1 MAVNTAPGMASA
13 PLTTASAPR
22 LFWSQFHREL
32 VSIARSKEEALNPL
46 LFLFLAISLFALG
59 TRGDPQILQTIAPAI
74 IWVLVLLA
82 NMMSLEGLF
91 RRDYEDG
98 TLEQLVLLAEPGFVP
113 VLAKIAAQWCF
124 SGLAMTLLAPIAGLI
139 LFLPSTVLPTL
150 MITLLLGTP
159 ALSFLGAVGA
169 ALTVGLRRGG
179 VLLAI
184 LVLPLYIPVLIFGA
198 SAVIQ
203 QMDGVGTQAQIYWL
217 MAITMLSITFAP
229 FLVHAALR
237 ISVEQ

>member
-1 MAVNTAPGMASA
+1 MATLAPGVVA
-13 PLTTASAPR
+13 PAPR
-22 LFWSQFHREL
+22 LFWSQFRREL
-32 VSIARSKEEALNPL
+32 VSVVRSKEEALNPL
-46 LFLFLAISLFALG
+46 LFLFLAITLFALG
-59 TRGDPQILQTIAPAI
+59 AGGDPEILKAFAPAV

-98 TLEQLVLLAEPGFVP
+98 TLEQLLLLAEPGFLP
-113 VLAKIAAQWCF
+113 VLAKIVAQWCF

-139 LFLPSTVLPTL
+139 LFLPTTVLPTL

-159 ALSFLGAVGA
+159 ALSLLGAVGA

-198 SAVIQ
+198 SAVLQ
-203 QMDGVGTQAQIYWL
+203 HMDGVGTGAQIYWL
-217 MAITMLSITFAP
+217 MAISMVSITFAP
-229 FLVHAALR
+229 FLVHAALK

>member
-1 MAVNTAPGMASA
+1 MA
-13 PLTTASAPR
+13 LR
-22 LFWSQFHREL
+22 LFWIQFHREL
-32 VSIARSKEEALNPL
+32 VSVARSKEEALNPL
-46 LFLFLAISLFALG
+46 LFMFLAISLFALATG
-59 TRGDPQILQTIAPAI
+59 GDPKTLQTFAPTI

-82 NMMSLEGLF
+82 NMLSLEGLF

-124 SGLAMTLLAPIAGLI
+124 SGLAMTLLAPVAGLI
-139 LFLPSTVLPTL
+139 LFLPSTILPTL
-150 MITLLLGTP
+150 MITLILGTP
-159 ALSFLGAVGA
+159 ALSLLGAVGA

-184 LVLPLYIPVLIFGA
+184 LVLPLYVPILIFGV
-198 SAVIQ
+198 SAIMQ
-203 QMDGVGTQAQIYWL
+203 QGNGITTDAQIYWL
-217 MAITMLSITFAP
+217 MAITMISITIAP

>member
-1 MAVNTAPGMASA
+1 MGMIAAPTA
-13 PLTTASAPR
+13 TSAPR
-22 LFWSQFHREL
+22 LFWSQFQREL
-32 VSIARSKEEALNPL
+32 VSVVRSKEEALNPL

-59 TRGDPQILQTIAPAI
+59 AGGDPEVLKNIAPAI

-98 TLEQLVLLAEPGFVP
+98 TLEQLILLAQPGFVP
-113 VLAKIAAQWCF
+113 VLAKIAAQWCV

-159 ALSFLGAVGA
+159 ALSLLGAVGA

-184 LVLPLYIPVLIFGA
+184 LVLPLYVPVLIFGS

-203 QMDGVGTQAQIYWL
+203 HMDGIGTQAQIYWL
-217 MAITMLSITFAP
+217 LAITMISITLAP
-229 FLVHAALR
+229 FLVHAALK

>member
-1 MAVNTAPGMASA
+1 MTVNTALGMAS
-13 PLTTASAPR
+13 PLTTRSAPR
-22 LFWSQFHREL
+22 LFWSQFQREL

-59 TRGDPQILQTIAPAI
+59 MRGDPQILQTIAPAI

-217 MAITMLSITFAP
+217 MAITMISITFAP

>member
-1 MAVNTAPGMASA
+1 MR
-13 PLTTASAPR
+13 ASAPR
-22 LFWSQFHREL
+22 LFWIQFHREL
-32 VSIARSKEEALNPL
+32 VSVARSKEEALNPL

-59 TRGDPQILQTIAPAI
+59 TGGDPETLQTFAPAI

-82 NMMSLEGLF
+82 NMLSLEGLF
-91 RRDYEDG
+91 RRDYTDG

-150 MITLLLGTP
+150 MLTLLLGTP
-159 ALSFLGAVGA
+159 ALSLLGAVGA
-169 ALTVGLRRGG
+169 ALTGGLRRGG
-179 VLLAI
+179 VLLAL

-198 SAVIQ
+198 SSVIQ
-203 QMDGVGTQAQIYWL
+203 QMAGVAIEAQIYWL
-217 MAITMLSITFAP
+217 MAITMISITIAP
-229 FLVHAALR
+229 FLVQAALR

>member
-1 MAVNTAPGMASA
+1 MGMSP
-13 PLTTASAPR
+13 PLTTTSAPR
-22 LFWSQFHREL
+22 LFWSQFQREL
-32 VSIARSKEEALNPL
+32 VSVVRSKEEALNPL

-59 TRGDPQILQTIAPAI
+59 AGGDPEVLKNIAPAI

-98 TLEQLVLLAEPGFVP
+98 TLEQLILLAQPGFVP
-113 VLAKIAAQWCF
+113 VLAKIAAQWCV

-159 ALSFLGAVGA
+159 ALSLLGAVGA

-184 LVLPLYIPVLIFGA
+184 LVLPLYVPVLIFGS

-203 QMDGVGTQAQIYWL
+203 HMDGIGTQAQIYWL
-217 MAITMLSITFAP
+217 MAITMISITLAP
-229 FLVHAALR
+229 FLVHAALK

>member
-1 MAVNTAPGMASA
+1 MA
-13 PLTTASAPR
+13 LR
-22 LFWSQFHREL
+22 LFWIQFHREL
-32 VSIARSKEEALNPL
+32 VSVARSKEEALNPL
-46 LFLFLAISLFALG
+46 LFMFLAISLFALATG
-59 TRGDPQILQTIAPAI
+59 GDPKTLQTFAPTI

-82 NMMSLEGLF
+82 NMLSLEGLF

-124 SGLAMTLLAPIAGLI
+124 SGLAMTLLAPVAGLI
-139 LFLPSTVLPTL
+139 LFLPSTILPTL
-150 MITLLLGTP
+150 MITLILGTP
-159 ALSFLGAVGA
+159 ALSLLGAVGA

-184 LVLPLYIPVLIFGA
+184 LVLPLYVPILIFGV
-198 SAVIQ
+198 SAIMQ
-203 QMDGVGTQAQIYWL
+203 QGNGITTDAQIYWL
-217 MAITMLSITFAP
+217 MAITMISITIAP
-229 FLVHAALR
+229 LLVHAALR